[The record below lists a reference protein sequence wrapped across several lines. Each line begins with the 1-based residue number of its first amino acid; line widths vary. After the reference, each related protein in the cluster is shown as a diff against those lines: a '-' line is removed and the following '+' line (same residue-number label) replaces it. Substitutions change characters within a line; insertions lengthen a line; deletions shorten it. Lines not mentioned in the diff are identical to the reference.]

1 MRLLGNKAIV
11 EYDRS
16 HGKILAK
23 GIGGTEIVRAEKWLN
38 HDAEENENTTSR
50 FDENTNYLETN
61 PQIAI
66 IKHPNINLDYVAGDK
81 IFLHYM
87 AWEWAELTEH
97 GHLIDTDFILFQ
109 ILPHGTFKLPDNL
122 YLGEAVYSE
131 EEITPSGIIMLEGKK
146 DNLKVKLTHLAQ
158 NNTDLKVGD
167 IVLSVDKNNYEFDY
181 WGKKYVK
188 LMSDEIVGVINNENK
203 IYAVGYN

>member
-1 MRLLGNKAIV
+1 
-11 EYDRS
+11 
-16 HGKILAK
+16 
-23 GIGGTEIVRAEKWLN
+23 
-38 HDAEENENTTSR
+38 
-50 FDENTNYLETN
+50 
-61 PQIAI
+61 
-66 IKHPNINLDYVAGDK
+66 
-81 IFLHYM
+81 M

-109 ILPHGTFKLPDNL
+109 ILPDGTFKLPDNL

-181 WGKKYVK
+181 WGKKYIK
-188 LMSDEIVGVINNENK
+188 IMSDEIVGVINNENK